1 MTGTELTVPPH
12 TEAGVIRA
20 VDNIGSVGTWWT
32 AAERV
37 AIAESARRAF
47 TASTDGAHAVITEPV
62 SAVAARVATEA
73 HHVTVDDVGV
83 FGEPA
88 AFVEVVGVVART
100 TAIDTFCRGIGRPAP
115 ELVAT
120 DEHRP
125 TGQVSRGA
133 KRRSAYVATV
143 GPAGPTTALSA
154 VPGEDAAQADLHG
167 ALYLSYAEMADLRIV
182 KGLPRWQLELVAART
197 SLINRC
203 FF

>member
-1 MTGTELTVPPH
+1 MTGTEFTVPPH
-12 TEAGVIRA
+12 AEAGVTRA
-20 VDNIGSVGTWWT
+20 VRNIASVGTWWT

-37 AIAESARRAF
+37 AIAQAARRAS
-47 TASTDGAHAVITEPV
+47 AGSTDGVRTVLPDAVA
-62 SAVAARVATEA
+62 AVAARVATEA
-73 HHVTVDDVGV
+73 HDVTIGDVDAFD
-83 FGEPA
+83 EPA

-100 TAIDTFCRGIGRPAP
+100 TAIDTFCRGVGRSLP